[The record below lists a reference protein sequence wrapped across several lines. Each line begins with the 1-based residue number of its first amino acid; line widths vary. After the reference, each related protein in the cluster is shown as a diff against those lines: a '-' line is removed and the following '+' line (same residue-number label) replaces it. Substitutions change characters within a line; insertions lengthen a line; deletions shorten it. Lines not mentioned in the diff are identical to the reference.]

1 MHRTTL
7 THRAIGALAVV
18 ALAVCWTAAAAQAAG
33 YREIVLD
40 GHTMKWGAPVAGTGA
55 TVTYAVADGARSF
68 PGARNC
74 QTIDPLDHLLAAS
87 HIARPTFDHELA
99 AAFAAWTSVADIR
112 FREVNTPNADILIGA
127 EAHPL
132 GRAFTNVEYADPAST
147 ELASLKR
154 SVICLN
160 PDQPWKVGF
169 DGNLNV
175 YDIRY
180 ALTHEIGHAIG
191 LDHPGRTGE
200 LMDFRYQEQFR
211 VPQLGDIAGATLL
224 YGRPPVVTAALPGVV
239 RNADVRTVQ
248 P

>member
-1 MHRTTL
+1 M
-7 THRAIGALAVV
+7 AALAAVV
-18 ALAVCWTAAAAQAAG
+18 LALCWTAAAAQAAD
-33 YREIVLD
+33 YRQIVLD
-40 GHTMKWGAPVAGTGA
+40 GHTMKWGVPVAGTGA
-55 TVTYAVADGARSF
+55 SVTYAIADAPRSF

-87 HIARPTFDHELA
+87 HIARLTFDHELA
-99 AAFAAWTSVADIR
+99 AAFAAWTNVADIR
-112 FREVNTPNADILIGA
+112 FREVNSADADIVIGA
-127 EAHPL
+127 EANPL
-132 GRAFTNVEYADPAST
+132 GRAFTNVEYSDPAAT
-147 ELASLKR
+147 ERASLKR

-160 PDQPWKVGF
+160 PNEPWKVGF

-211 VPQLGDIAGATLL
+211 VPQLGDIAGATFL
-224 YGRPPVVTAALPGVV
+224 YGRPPVVTAAVPGIVQ
-239 RNADVRTVQ
+239 NADVRTVQ